1 MHLMTVLQEFNEA
14 TVQSNL
20 ILLFQFLMVLIK
32 TFMGM
37 LSITQ
42 SR

>member
-1 MHLMTVLQEFNEA
+1 MTVLQGFNEA

-20 ILLFQFLMVLIK
+20 ILLFQFLMVLK

-42 SR
+42 SK